1 MTEER
6 GTPVTRVV
14 NVSKQ
19 DVSDRETR
27 LAIAKIMEVVE
38 GFTDYHDLE
47 PMQKAMV
54 RDTIMNQIN
63 RLARVLRTKNTM
75 IFNTKNEQK

>member
-14 NVSKQ
+14 NISKQ
-19 DVSDRETR
+19 DASERETR
-27 LAIAKIMEVVE
+27 LAIAKIMEVIE
-38 GFTDYHDLE
+38 GYTDYNDLE
-47 PMQKAMV
+47 PAKKMLV

-63 RLARVLRTKNTM
+63 RLSRAMRTKNTM
-75 IFNTKNEQK
+75 VFNTNNEK